1 MVRVVFYIK
10 INGQGNFIFF
20 FPSEIGAGKQCAG
33 KQHMYFCMNCHSR
46 EGYWQTHIA
55 AMVFY
60 VKAHR
65 CSLTFVQVKCS
76 L

>member
-46 EGYWQTHIA
+46 EGYWQLDPHSSHGIL
-55 AMVFY
+55 
-60 VKAHR
+60 R
-65 CSLTFVQVKCS
+65 
-76 L
+76 